1 MIFIICII
9 FVERQDPLQVL
20 AFNHLVVSCVTKP
33 LGDQG
38 ITSVL
43 GIDFTVNWIYLASST
58 TVSAIFPAILKP
70 NLKAMIKDWT

>member
-33 LGDQG
+33 LGDQV
-38 ITSVL
+38 ITSVW
-43 GIDFTVNWIYLASST
+43 GIDFTVNWIYFSGDPEAKLEGHESEAE
-58 TVSAIFPAILKP
+58 IP
-70 NLKAMIKDWT
+70 